1 MHESSFRRMQAF
13 RDTHLASRLA
23 ERLRV
28 IDIGSQ
34 DVNGSYRPLFAQ
46 GAWEYV
52 GVDMAAGRNVDI
64 VLRNPY
70 DWQELAS
77 HSADVVV
84 SGQAF
89 EHIEYFWISAL
100 EMARVLRPGGI
111 CCLIVPS
118 AGPEHRYPVDCWRFY
133 PDGLRAIARFAG
145 LEVLQAETDWSGT
158 GGEGG
163 DMWHDSVLVARKPAT
178 SWAHTWRRHLLAGA
192 IKRLARLPSPPTQ

>member
-13 RDTHLASRLA
+13 RDTYLASRQA

-28 IDIGSQ
+28 VDIGSQ

-46 GAWEYV
+46 PGWEYV
-52 GVDMAAGRNVDI
+52 GVDMTIGRNVDI

-89 EHIEYFWISAL
+89 EHIEYFGSARWKSPGCC
-100 EMARVLRPGGI
+100 ARAA
-111 CCLIVPS
+111 S
-118 AGPEHRYPVDCWRFY
+118 A
-133 PDGLRAIARFAG
+133 A
-145 LEVLQAETDWSGT
+145 
-158 GGEGG
+158 
-163 DMWHDSVLVARKPAT
+163 
-178 SWAHTWRRHLLAGA
+178 
-192 IKRLARLPSPPTQ
+192 

>member
-13 RDTHLASRLA
+13 RDHHLRGLA
-23 ERLRV
+23 DQPLLIV
-28 IDIGSQ
+28 DLGSQ
-34 DVNGSYRPLFAQ
+34 DVNGSYQPLFVQ
-46 GAWEYV
+46 GAWRYV
-52 GVDMAAGRNVDI
+52 GVDMAPGPNVDI

-70 DWQELAS
+70 DWREIPSA
-77 HSADVVV
+77 SADVVI

-100 EMARVLRPGGI
+100 EVARILRPGGL

-133 PDGLRAIARFAG
+133 PDGLRALARFAG
-145 LEVLQAETDWSGT
+145 LEVLQAETDWEGT

-163 DMWHDSVLVARKPAT
+163 SMWHDSVLVARKPQKPQP
-178 SWAHTWRRHLLAGA
+178 WRQRLRLSLAGWA
-192 IKRLARLPSPPTQ
+192 LRQLAPI

>member
-13 RDTHLASRLA
+13 RDTHLANRQA

-34 DVNGSYRPLFAQ
+34 DVNGSYRPLFDHS
-46 GAWEYV
+46 AWEYV
-52 GVDMAAGRNVDI
+52 GVDMAAGRNVDV

-70 DWQELAS
+70 DWRELPS
-77 HSADVVV
+77 RSADVVV

-89 EHIEYFWISAL
+89 EHIEYFWITAL
-100 EMARVLRPGGI
+100 EVARVLRPGGI

-145 LEVLQAETDWSGT
+145 LDVLQADTDWTGT

-163 DMWHDSVLVARKPAT
+163 DMWHDSVLVACKPDTFSWRHEMRRKLL
-178 SWAHTWRRHLLAGA
+178 SWAV
-192 IKRLARLPSPPTQ
+192 KRLAPA

>member
-13 RDTHLASRLA
+13 RDDYLASRQA
-23 ERLRV
+23 DRLRV
-28 IDIGSQ
+28 VDIGSQ

-46 GAWEYV
+46 GAWDYV
-52 GVDMAAGRNVDI
+52 GVDMAAGRNVDV

-70 DWQELAS
+70 DWRELPS
-77 HSADVVV
+77 RSADVVV

-100 EMARVLRPGGI
+100 EIARVLRPGGI

-133 PDGLRAIARFAG
+133 PDGLNAIARFAG
-145 LEVLQAETDWSGT
+145 LEVLQADTDWAGT

-163 DMWHDSVLVARKPAT
+163 DMWHDSVLVARKPAGI
-178 SWAHTWRRHLLAGA
+178 SWRRELRQRLLSIAV
-192 IKRLARLPSPPTQ
+192 KRLAPPSPRAD